1 MIKLAMVFIILS
13 LATCKTVISEAPSY
27 EVYGLKACQAF
38 ATLYETTT
46 ELMLQHKLSED
57 DIKKFEEIRIVA
69 EPYCLRGDFTEEA
82 TNQYIANSVVN
93 LVLMSK
99 GD

>member
-1 MIKLAMVFIILS
+1 MKKLAMVSIILS
-13 LATCKTVISEAPSY
+13 LTACQTVISEEPGY

-46 ELMLQHKLSED
+46 ELMLQHRLSED

-69 EPYCLRGDFTEEA
+69 EPYCLRGDFTEA